1 MLGIL
6 SPASRGALTNAAII
20 FYLINGAVAGYL
32 SARLYKTMKGREWK
46 RAAFLTAVLY
56 PAILAVSCFLLN
68 FFIWG
73 ELATSSHAPQHA

>member
-32 SARLYKTMKGREWK
+32 SARLYKTMKGREWRK
-46 RAAFLTAVLY
+46 AAFSTAVLY
-56 PAILAVSCFLLN
+56 PGILATTCFVLN

-73 ELATSSHAPQHA
+73 MHVQV